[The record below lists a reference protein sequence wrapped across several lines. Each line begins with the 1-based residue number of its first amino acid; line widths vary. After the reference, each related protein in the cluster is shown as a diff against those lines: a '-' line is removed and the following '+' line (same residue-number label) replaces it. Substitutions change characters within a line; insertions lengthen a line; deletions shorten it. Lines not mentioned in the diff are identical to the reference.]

1 MQPHHTTQPQTLG
14 NDTTA
19 QDLTISAGK
28 AQLLSML
35 YFLPLAILF
44 GLSYILLWPNK
55 FGKAAYQGALP
66 DNLSSTTMLAL
77 FIAVIFA
84 GIVVH
89 ELIHGITWS
98 MFAKKGFRSMKFG
111 VLWKSFT
118 PYCHCT
124 EPLRVG
130 HYITGALMPAL
141 VLGIVPLVISLIKGN
156 ILVFSFGI
164 FFTLAAGGDF
174 LIVSMLRKVDAG
186 LLVQDH
192 PSKIGCLLHGSD
204 GAEVNP

>member
-1 MQPHHTTQPQTLG
+1 MQPHHTTQPQTPG
-14 NDTTA
+14 INTTA

-55 FGKAAYQGALP
+55 FGKSAYQGALP

-98 MFAKKGFRSMKFG
+98 MFAKKGFRSIQFG
-111 VLWKSFT
+111 VLWKSFN
-118 PYCHCT
+118 
-124 EPLRVG
+124 PL
-130 HYITGALMPAL
+130 L
-141 VLGIVPLVISLIKGN
+141 PLHRTAQGRPLHHWC
-156 ILVFSFGI
+156 
-164 FFTLAAGGDF
+164 A
-174 LIVSMLRKVDAG
+174 DAG
-186 LLVQDH
+186 FSVRYIAVSDFPHHGQYPGVFIRD
-192 PSKIGCLLHGSD
+192 IFYAGCRGRFFD
-204 GAEVNP
+204 CKYAAKG